1 MAGLWYNNVEKVV
14 LKGGTFKAT
23 SDDILGA
30 IVSNGDDATKL
41 ATILGEGCSYDSA
54 IDAKVIEKWE
64 MKYAVSQKEI
74 SVVNPN
80 AKKESDEI
88 KVLEGADQ
96 TYTVGESEVATF
108 RFSADYSLFE
118 NGGKVYMDDAL
129 VDAANYTSESGSTI
143 IKLAK
148 DYMNKLSSGE
158 HTLKVEF
165 NNGKTATTQFKV
177 KGATTTNPQTLD
189 NITTYVSVLFI
200 GLMAIVSTLYL
211 IKKSEN

>member
-1 MAGLWYNNVEKVV
+1 MAEAGGYYDDELNQFVEGANPKSVVINGGTFTGTEESGFGAFSVESVEINGGTFTGGMAGLWYNNVEKVV

-23 SDDILGA
+23 
-30 IVSNGDDATKL
+30 
-41 ATILGEGCSYDSA
+41 
-54 IDAKVIEKWE
+54 
-64 MKYAVSQKEI
+64 
-74 SVVNPN
+74 
-80 AKKESDEI
+80 
-88 KVLEGADQ
+88 
-96 TYTVGESEVATF
+96 F
-108 RFSADYSLFE
+108 RFSADYSLVE

-165 NNGKTATTQFKV
+165 NNGQTATTTFKV
-177 KGATTTNPQTLD
+177 KGVSTTNPQTGD
-189 NITTYVSVLFI
+189 NITSYVCVFFI

-211 IKKSEN
+211 IKKSENK